1 MKKSTLNKCFILLV
15 LAWLCAFCSVGL
27 AKQNQ
32 TQFIVTQAELS
43 AWEMGLTRR
52 MEINSSLKNELAM
65 LQQELKESQTALA
78 IAEEELVLL
87 KQELVTSKALLSKQ
101 SRLLEQ
107 TEESYKKSRKEPRQE
122 IAAKVSNGTT
132 FAGASYGRAYR
143 LANTGI
149 FLGLRVGYDWDLDKS
164 EIWATVG
171 W

>member
-1 MKKSTLNKCFILLV
+1 MKKSTYGKCFILLL
-15 LAWLCAFCSVGL
+15 LAWLCASCSVGL
-27 AKQNQ
+27 AAPSQKQYV
-32 TQFIVTQAELS
+32 IMEAELS
-43 AWEMGLTRR
+43 ELEQGLNRR
-52 MEINSSLKNELAM
+52 MTINELLLSELVM

-78 IAEEELVLL
+78 IAKEELAML

-107 TEESYKKSRKEPRQE
+107 TNESYKQSRKEPRQE
-122 IAAKVSNGTT
+122 IAAKVSDGTT
-132 FAGASYGRAYR
+132 LAGLSYGRAYR
-143 LANTGI
+143 LANTGV